1 MVVLCPRC
9 GSRGWVEE
17 KEINNRVYIYV
28 AHEERGPDGRRRRRH
43 CYLGPKESYEYVTRL
58 HDREGLV
65 LKGLLERGRALDY
78 LERLIGYIEA
88 VVEAEEGESIDIVD
102 IERLR
107 AIAQRLED
115 TARKLRAMAEKRA
128 QIKLFG

>member
-1 MVVLCPRC
+1 MVIVCPRC

-28 AHEERGPDGRRRRRH
+28 AHEERGPDGRKRRRH
-43 CYLGPKESYEYVTRL
+43 CYLGPKDGYKYVSRL

-65 LKGLLERGRALDY
+65 LGNILDEDRALDY
-78 LERLIGYIEA
+78 LERLVEYIE
-88 VVEAEEGESIDIVD
+88 EKAEDGAID

-107 AIAQRLED
+107 KLVSRLAEVVE
-115 TARKLRAMAEKRA
+115 RAKGAGRP
-128 QIKLFG
+128 

>member
-17 KEINNRVYIYV
+17 KEISGRTYIYV
-28 AHEERGPDGRRRRRH
+28 AHEERGPDGRRRRRY
-43 CYLGPKESYEYVTRL
+43 CYLGPRDSYEYVSKL
-58 HDREGLV
+58 HEREGLV
-65 LKGLLERGRALDY
+65 LKGLLEKGRALDY

-88 VVEAEEGESIDIVD
+88 VVEAEEGEESID

-128 QIKLFG
+128 QIKLTG